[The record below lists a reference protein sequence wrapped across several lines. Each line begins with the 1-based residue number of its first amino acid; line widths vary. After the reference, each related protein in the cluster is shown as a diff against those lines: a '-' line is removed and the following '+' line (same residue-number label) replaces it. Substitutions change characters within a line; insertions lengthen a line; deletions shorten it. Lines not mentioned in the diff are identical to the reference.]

1 MDRRI
6 FKQIVLVVI
15 LLAIFVWVKKD
26 NLTIFTV
33 FKPSKTQGSSGLTN
47 KSTKPVKVQ
56 NADYKTAAATLDY
69 NNPSDD
75 SNRPIILSR
84 DEDINIRVFE
94 EAHPAVVNIS
104 TTSLTF
110 SLRRGVVPSGGQG
123 SGFIIDKR
131 GYILTNNHVVAKAD
145 EIRVTLADGE
155 ILPAKLIGRDPYSD
169 IAVIKVASDKINIS
183 AVLGDSDKIRVGQK
197 AIAIGNPFGLSHT
210 LTTGIISALGRSIE
224 NSDGVEIDE
233 IIQTDAAINPGNSG
247 GPLLNSNGEV
257 IGINT
262 AIFSLSGGYQ
272 GIGFAIPIN
281 RAKEVAGQLIETGR
295 VPHPWL
301 GITEPIPV
309 DQQLAYALDLP
320 VNYGLMVQRVYKGG
334 PAEKAGLKG
343 GNRRVTSILMEF
355 LIGGDIIV
363 AIDNEKITDVKKYIS
378 VINKKKV
385 GQKIKIEFYRGK
397 RLMEAETVLT
407 ERK

>member
-15 LLAIFVWVKKD
+15 LLGIFVWVKKD
-26 NLTIFTV
+26 SLFLFSDPRPAEILSVNAPKESV
-33 FKPSKTQGSSGLTN
+33 
-47 KSTKPVKVQ
+47 KPVKVN
-56 NADYKTAAATLDY
+56 NADYKPAAETLDFNRNI
-69 NNPSDD
+69 NNPD
-75 SNRPIILSR
+75 RPVILST

-104 TTSLTF
+104 TTTLSF

-155 ILPAKLIGRDPYSD
+155 ILPAKLVGRDPYSD

-183 AVLGDSDKIRVGQK
+183 AVLGDSDQIKVGQK

-210 LTTGIISALGRSIE
+210 LTTGIVSALGRSIE

-281 RAKEVAGQLIETGR
+281 RAKEVASQLIETGK
-295 VPHPWL
+295 VPRPSL
-301 GITEPIPV
+301 GIDAIPV
-309 DQQLAYALDLP
+309 DNQLAYAIGLP
-320 VNYGLMVQRVYKGG
+320 VNYGLMLQRIFKGG
-334 PAEKAGLKG
+334 PADKAGLRG
-343 GNRRVTSILMEF
+343 GTRRVTNILMEF

-363 AIDNEKITDVKKYIS
+363 AIDNEKITDSKKYMS

-397 RLMEAETVLT
+397 RLMEVETVLT